1 MRGGTT
7 ATWTT
12 TVPST
17 ATWTTTVPSTAVWT
31 AGAPRLRYAVAQ
43 FDTSCTLSM
52 LPGYTLAPGDLFGM
66 PNGQTVMYVGSVTLV
81 ADGNGDMGVVE
92 FAPSARSAMA
102 AWGAI
107 TWDRPTINFRL
118 RDGKTPPVT
127 WVPGRFEG
135 ITLDLVEA
143 I

>member
-1 MRGGTT
+1 
-7 ATWTT
+7 
-12 TVPST
+12 
-17 ATWTTTVPSTAVWT
+17 
-31 AGAPRLRYAVAQ
+31 
-43 FDTSCTLSM
+43 
-52 LPGYTLAPGDLFGM
+52 M

-127 WVPGRFEG
+127 WAPGRFEG